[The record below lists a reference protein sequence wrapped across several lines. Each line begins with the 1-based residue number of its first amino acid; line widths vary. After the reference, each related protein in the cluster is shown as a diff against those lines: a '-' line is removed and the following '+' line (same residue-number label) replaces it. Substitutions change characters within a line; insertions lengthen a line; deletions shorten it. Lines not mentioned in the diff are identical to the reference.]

1 MSRSA
6 IAAPGFDEGFDL
18 QWSNTI
24 TYAGDFDGDG
34 MKDILLNYGDATGF
48 RALYSTGAGF
58 KQEWTLAWSPT
69 NVYVGDFNGDGR
81 DDFLINYGD
90 STGFRV
96 LYAHSMGYG
105 FYQGHTFG
113 GSPPRSTSAIT
124 TATARMTS

>member
-1 MSRSA
+1 MEARVMASDGPLLEHFDVTPILSQAYDALRDPSACLAAGLLLVSRSA

-69 NVYVGDFNGDGR
+69 DVYVGDFNGDGR
-81 DDFLINYGD
+81 DDF
-90 STGFRV
+90 
-96 LYAHSMGYG
+96 
-105 FYQGHTFG
+105 
-113 GSPPRSTSAIT
+113 
-124 TATARMTS
+124 